1 MAHPKATV
9 ILKGNQGSLMMK
21 SPINFQLKHQST
33 DSLARTGTLT
43 TQHGVVKTPMF
54 MPVGTLATVKS
65 LSPEEITEIGA
76 GVILSNT
83 YHLALR
89 PGTDVIQLAGGI
101 HRFMQYPGPILTDS
115 GGFQVFSLAKNR
127 VITEEGV
134 TFRNHLNGDLMTLTP
149 EIATTKQKEIG
160 ADIIMA
166 FDECIPYPADY
177 DYAKSSTERTLRWA
191 ARCLATPRDS
201 HQAMFGIVQGG
212 EFPDL
217 RELSAKATT
226 ALPFDGF
233 AIGGTSIG
241 EPKAVFSGMLK
252 AAVPH
257 LPLDKPRYVMG
268 IGSLDYIL
276 EAIGQG
282 IDMFDCVLPT
292 RLARHGALMTTH
304 GRLNIKDSEFEKD
317 FSPIDSTCDCK
328 TCKQY
333 TRAYLRHLYRSDEL
347 LGKRLMSIHNLRFLI
362 KVVEGARVAIEE
374 NRFQTYANKVLQS
387 YGDDRGF

>member
-1 MAHPKATV
+1 
-9 ILKGNQGSLMMK
+9 MK
-21 SPINFQLKHQST
+21 PSFAFQVGHQST
-33 DSLARTGTLT
+33 DSLARTGTIT
-43 TQHGVVKTPMF
+43 TIHGEVKTPMF
-54 MPVGTLATVKS
+54 MPVGTLATVKT
-65 LSPEEITEIGA
+65 LDPQEIKEIGS

-89 PGTDVIQLAGGI
+89 PGTDVIAAAGGI
-101 HRFMQYPGPILTDS
+101 HQFMNYHGPILTDS

-127 VITEEGV
+127 QITEEGV

-149 EIATTKQKEIG
+149 ESAIEKQKDIG

-166 FDECIPYPADY
+166 FDECIPYPAEY
-177 DYAKSSTERTLRWA
+177 DYAKASTERTLRWA
-191 ARCLATPRDS
+191 ARCLATPRGD
-201 HQAMFGIVQGG
+201 HQALFGIVQGG
-212 EFPDL
+212 EFNDL
-217 RELSAKATT
+217 RAYSAKATT

-241 EPKAVFSGMLK
+241 EPKAVFSTMLQ
-252 AAVPH
+252 AAIPH
-257 LPLDKPRYVMG
+257 LPTDKPRYVMG

-282 IDMFDCVLPT
+282 VDMFDCVLPT

-304 GRLNIKDSEFEKD
+304 GRINIKDGQYEKD
-317 FSPIDSTCDCK
+317 FTPIDDQCDCQ

-333 TRAYLRHLYRSDEL
+333 TRAYIRHLYRSEEI

-362 KVVEGARVAIEE
+362 RVVEGARKAIEE
-374 NRFQTYANKVLQS
+374 NRFLAYAKDVLAA

>member
-1 MAHPKATV
+1 MDK
-9 ILKGNQGSLMMK
+9 
-21 SPINFQLKHQST
+21 PISFQIKHQST
-33 DSLARTGTLT
+33 DSLARTGTLKT
-43 TQHGVVKTPMF
+43 HHGEVKTPMF

-65 LSPEEITEIGA
+65 LSPEDISEIGS

-89 PGTDVIQLAGGI
+89 PGTEVIQLAGGI
-101 HRFMQYPGPILTDS
+101 HQFMQYSGPILTDS

-134 TFRNHLNGDLMTLTP
+134 TFRNHLNGNLMTLTP
-149 EIATTKQKEIG
+149 EIAITKQKEIG

-166 FDECIPYPADY
+166 FDECIPYPAEY
-177 DYAKSSTERTLRWA
+177 AYAKASTERTLRWA

-201 HQAMFGIVQGG
+201 HQALFGIVQGG
-212 EFPDL
+212 EFDDL
-217 RELSAKATT
+217 RAMSAKETT

-241 EPKAVFSGMLK
+241 EPKPVFSRMLK
-252 AAVPH
+252 AAIPH
-257 LPLDKPRYVMG
+257 LPLNKPRYVMG

-282 IDMFDCVLPT
+282 VDMFDCVLPT
-292 RLARHGALMTTH
+292 RLARHGALMTSQ
-304 GRLNIKDSEFEKD
+304 GRLNIKDSEYEKD
-317 FSPIDSTCDCK
+317 FTPIDRQCDCSTCK
-328 TCKQY
+328 RF

-362 KVVEGARVAIEE
+362 KIVEDARTAIEE
-374 NRFQTYANKVLQS
+374 NRFESYAKKVLAS

>member
-1 MAHPKATV
+1 
-9 ILKGNQGSLMMK
+9 
-21 SPINFQLKHQST
+21 
-33 DSLARTGTLT
+33 
-43 TQHGVVKTPMF
+43 
-54 MPVGTLATVKS
+54 
-65 LSPEEITEIGA
+65 
-76 GVILSNT
+76 
-83 YHLALR
+83 
-89 PGTDVIQLAGGI
+89 
-101 HRFMQYPGPILTDS
+101 MQYPGPILTDS

-149 EIATTKQKEIG
+149 EIAITKQKEIG
-160 ADIIMA
+160 ADIMMA
-166 FDECIPYPADY
+166 FDECIPFPAEY
-177 DYAKSSTERTLRWA
+177 AYAKSSTERTLRWA
-191 ARCLATPRDS
+191 ARCIATPRDP
-201 HQAMFGIVQGG
+201 HQALFGIVQGG

-217 RELSAKATT
+217 RAMSAKGTT

-241 EPKAVFSGMLK
+241 EPKAVFSSMLQS
-252 AAVPH
+252 AIPH

-282 IDMFDCVLPT
+282 VDMFDCVLPT
-292 RLARHGALMTTH
+292 RLARHGALMTTQ
-304 GRLNIKDSEFEKD
+304 GRINIKDSEYEKD
-317 FSPIDSTCDCK
+317 FSPIDSTCDCT
-328 TCKQY
+328 TCKRY

-362 KVVEGARVAIEE
+362 KIVEGARIAIEE
-374 NRFQTYANKVLQS
+374 DRFQNYAKKVLDS

>member
-1 MAHPKATV
+1 
-9 ILKGNQGSLMMK
+9 MK
-21 SPINFQLKHQST
+21 KTFAFQVGHQST
-33 DSLARTGTLT
+33 DSLARTGTIT
-43 TQHGVVKTPMF
+43 TIHGEVKTPMF
-54 MPVGTLATVKS
+54 MPVGTLATVKT
-65 LSPEEITEIGA
+65 LDPQEIKEIGS

-89 PGTDVIQLAGGI
+89 PGTDVIAAAGGI
-101 HRFMQYPGPILTDS
+101 HQFMNYHGPILTDS

-127 VITEEGV
+127 QITEEGV

-149 EIATTKQKEIG
+149 ESAIEKQKEIG

-166 FDECIPYPADY
+166 FDECIPYPAEY
-177 DYAKSSTERTLRWA
+177 DYAKASTERTLRWA
-191 ARCLATPRDS
+191 ARCLATPRGD
-201 HQAMFGIVQGG
+201 HQALFGIVQGG
-212 EFPDL
+212 EFNDL
-217 RELSAKATT
+217 RAYSAKATT

-241 EPKAVFSGMLK
+241 EPKAVFSTMLQ
-252 AAVPH
+252 AAIPH
-257 LPLDKPRYVMG
+257 LPTDKPRYVMG

-282 IDMFDCVLPT
+282 VDMFDCVLPT

-304 GRLNIKDSEFEKD
+304 GRINIKDGQYEKD
-317 FSPIDSTCDCK
+317 FTPIDDQCDCQ

-333 TRAYLRHLYRSDEL
+333 TRAYIRHLYRSEEI

-362 KVVEGARVAIEE
+362 RVVEGARKAIEE
-374 NRFQTYANKVLQS
+374 NRFLTYAKDVLAA

>member
-1 MAHPKATV
+1 M
-9 ILKGNQGSLMMK
+9 GQSFG
-21 SPINFQLKHQST
+21 FQVAHQSS
-33 DSLARTGTLT
+33 DSLARTGVIKTI
-43 TQHGVVKTPMF
+43 HGEVRTPMF
-54 MPVGTLATVKS
+54 MPVGTLATVKT
-65 LSPEEITEIGA
+65 LDPQEIKDIGS

-89 PGTDVIQLAGGI
+89 PGTDVIAAAGGI
-101 HRFMQYPGPILTDS
+101 HQFMQYHGPILTDS

-127 VITEEGV
+127 QISEEGV

-149 EIATTKQKEIG
+149 ESAIEKQKDIG

-166 FDECIPYPADY
+166 FDECIPYPAEY
-177 DYAKSSTERTLRWA
+177 DYAKASTERTLRWA
-191 ARCLATPRDS
+191 ARCLATPRGE
-201 HQAMFGIVQGG
+201 HQALFGIVQGG
-212 EFPDL
+212 EFHDL
-217 RELSAKATT
+217 RTYSAKATT

-241 EPKAVFSGMLK
+241 EPKAVFSTMLQ
-252 AAVPH
+252 AAIPH
-257 LPLDKPRYVMG
+257 LPMNKPRYVMG

-282 IDMFDCVLPT
+282 VDMFDCVLPT

-304 GRLNIKDSEFEKD
+304 GRLNIKDGQYEKD
-317 FSPIDSTCDCK
+317 FTPIDDQCDCQ
-328 TCKQY
+328 TCRHY
-333 TRAYLRHLYRSDEL
+333 SRAYIRHLYRSEEI

-362 KVVEGARVAIEE
+362 RVVEGARTAIEE
-374 NRFQTYANKVLQS
+374 NRFLAYAKVVLAN

>member
-1 MAHPKATV
+1 
-9 ILKGNQGSLMMK
+9 MK
-21 SPINFQLKHQST
+21 PSFSFQVGHSST
-33 DSLARTGTLT
+33 DSLARTGTIKT
-43 TQHGVVKTPMF
+43 THGEVKTPMF

-65 LSPEEITEIGA
+65 LDPREIQEIGS

-89 PGTDVIQLAGGI
+89 PGTDVIAAAGGI
-101 HRFMQYPGPILTDS
+101 HQFMQYHGPILTDS

-127 VITEEGV
+127 QITEEGV

-149 EIATTKQKEIG
+149 ETAIEKQKDIG

-166 FDECIPYPADY
+166 FDECIPYPAEY
-177 DYAKSSTERTLRWA
+177 AYAKASTERTLRWA
-191 ARCLATPRDS
+191 ARCLATPRGD

-212 EFPDL
+212 EFNDL
-217 RELSAKATT
+217 RAYSAKATT

-241 EPKAVFSGMLK
+241 EPKAVFSTMLQ
-252 AAVPH
+252 AAIPH
-257 LPLDKPRYVMG
+257 LPIDKPRYVMG

-282 IDMFDCVLPT
+282 VDMFDCVLPT

-304 GRLNIKDSEFEKD
+304 GRINIKDGQYEKD
-317 FSPIDSTCDCK
+317 FTPIDDQCDCQ
-328 TCKQY
+328 TCKHY
-333 TRAYLRHLYRSDEL
+333 TRAYLRHLYRSEEI

-362 KVVEGARVAIEE
+362 RVVEGARMAIEE
-374 NRFQTYANKVLQS
+374 NRFLTYAKEVLNA

>member
-1 MAHPKATV
+1 MA
-9 ILKGNQGSLMMK
+9 
-21 SPINFQLKHQST
+21 SPISFKIQHQSK
-33 DSLARTGTLT
+33 DSLARTGILKTH
-43 TQHGVVKTPMF
+43 HGEVKTPMF

-65 LSPEEITEIGA
+65 LSPEEITEIGS

-89 PGTDVIQLAGGI
+89 PGTDIIQLAGGI
-101 HRFMQYPGPILTDS
+101 HRFMQYSGPILTDS

-134 TFRNHLNGDLMTLTP
+134 TFRNHLNGDLMSLTP
-149 EIATTKQKEIG
+149 EIAITKQKEIG

-166 FDECIPYPADY
+166 FDECIPFPAEY
-177 DYAKSSTERTLRWA
+177 AYAKSSTERTLRWA
-191 ARCLATPRDS
+191 ARCIATPRAS
-201 HQAMFGIVQGG
+201 HQALFGIVQGG
-212 EFPDL
+212 EFADL
-217 RELSAKATT
+217 REMSAKGTT

-241 EPKAVFSGMLK
+241 EPKPVFSSMLQ
-252 AAVPH
+252 AAIPH
-257 LPLDKPRYVMG
+257 LPLEKPRYVMG

-282 IDMFDCVLPT
+282 VDMFDCVLPT
-292 RLARHGALMTTH
+292 RLARHGALMTTQ
-304 GRLNIKDSEFEKD
+304 GRINIKDGEYEKD
-317 FSPIDSTCDCK
+317 FSPIDSSCDCT
-328 TCKQY
+328 TCKRY

-362 KVVEGARVAIEE
+362 KIVEGARVAIEE
-374 NRFQTYANKVLQS
+374 DRFQDYAQKVLES

>member
-1 MAHPKATV
+1 M
-9 ILKGNQGSLMMK
+9 GQSFG
-21 SPINFQLKHQST
+21 FQVVHQSS
-33 DSLARTGTLT
+33 DSLARTGVIKTI
-43 TQHGVVKTPMF
+43 HGEVRTPMF
-54 MPVGTLATVKS
+54 MPVGTLATVKT
-65 LSPEEITEIGA
+65 LDPQEIKDIGS

-89 PGTDVIQLAGGI
+89 PGTDVIAAAGGI
-101 HRFMQYPGPILTDS
+101 HQFMQYYGPILTDS

-127 VITEEGV
+127 QITEEGV

-149 EIATTKQKEIG
+149 ESAIEKQKDIG

-166 FDECIPYPADY
+166 FDECIPYPAEY
-177 DYAKSSTERTLRWA
+177 DYAKASTERTLRWA
-191 ARCLATPRDS
+191 ARCLATPRGE
-201 HQAMFGIVQGG
+201 HQALFGIVQGG
-212 EFPDL
+212 EFHDL
-217 RELSAKATT
+217 RTYSAKATT

-241 EPKAVFSGMLK
+241 EPKAVFSTMLQ
-252 AAVPH
+252 AAIPH
-257 LPLDKPRYVMG
+257 LPMNKPRYVMG

-282 IDMFDCVLPT
+282 VDMFDCVLPT

-304 GRLNIKDSEFEKD
+304 GRLNIKDGQYEKD
-317 FSPIDSTCDCK
+317 FTPIDDQCDCQ
-328 TCKQY
+328 TCRHY
-333 TRAYLRHLYRSDEL
+333 SRAYIRHLYRSEEI

-362 KVVEGARVAIEE
+362 RVVEGARTAIEE
-374 NRFQTYANKVLQS
+374 NRFLAYAKDVLAN

>member
-1 MAHPKATV
+1 MA
-9 ILKGNQGSLMMK
+9 
-21 SPINFQLKHQST
+21 SPISFKIKHQSK
-33 DSLARTGTLT
+33 DSLARTGILKTH
-43 TQHGVVKTPMF
+43 HGEVKTPMF

-65 LSPEEITEIGA
+65 LSPEEITEIGS

-89 PGTDVIQLAGGI
+89 PGTDIIQLAGGI
-101 HRFMQYPGPILTDS
+101 HRFMQYSGPILTDS

-134 TFRNHLNGDLMTLTP
+134 TFRNHLNGDLMSLTP
-149 EIATTKQKEIG
+149 EIAITKQKEIG

-166 FDECIPYPADY
+166 FDECIPFPAEY
-177 DYAKSSTERTLRWA
+177 AYAKSSTERTLRWA
-191 ARCLATPRDS
+191 ARCIATPRAS
-201 HQAMFGIVQGG
+201 HQALFGIVQGG
-212 EFPDL
+212 EFADL
-217 RELSAKATT
+217 REMSAKGTT

-241 EPKAVFSGMLK
+241 EPKPVFSSMLK
-252 AAVPH
+252 AAIPH
-257 LPLDKPRYVMG
+257 LPLEKPRYVMG

-282 IDMFDCVLPT
+282 VDMFDCVLPT
-292 RLARHGALMTTH
+292 RLARHGALMTRQ
-304 GRLNIKDSEFEKD
+304 GRINIKDGEYEKD
-317 FSPIDSTCDCK
+317 FSPIDSSCDCT
-328 TCKQY
+328 TCKRY

-362 KVVEGARVAIEE
+362 KIVEGARVAIEE
-374 NRFQTYANKVLQS
+374 DRFQDYAQKVLET

>member
-1 MAHPKATV
+1 MKPPFAFEIGHP
-9 ILKGNQGSLMMK
+9 
-21 SPINFQLKHQST
+21 ST
-33 DSLARTGTLT
+33 DSLARTGVIKT
-43 TQHGVVKTPMF
+43 THGEVKTPMF

-65 LSPEEITEIGA
+65 LDPQDIQEIGS

-89 PGTDVIQLAGGI
+89 PGTDVVAAAGGI
-101 HRFMQYPGPILTDS
+101 HQFMQYHGPILTDS

-127 VITEEGV
+127 QITEDGV

-149 EIATTKQKEIG
+149 ESAIEKQKEIG

-166 FDECIPYPADY
+166 FDECIPYPAEY
-177 DYAKSSTERTLRWA
+177 EYAKASTERTLRWA
-191 ARCLATPRDS
+191 ARCLATPRGE
-201 HQAMFGIVQGG
+201 HQALFGIVQGG
-212 EFPDL
+212 EFNDL
-217 RELSAKATT
+217 RAYSAKATT

-241 EPKAVFSGMLK
+241 EPKAVFSTMLQ
-252 AAVPH
+252 AAIPF
-257 LPLDKPRYVMG
+257 LPLNKPRYVMG

-282 IDMFDCVLPT
+282 VDMFDCVLPT

-304 GRLNIKDSEFEKD
+304 GRINIKDAQYEKD
-317 FSPIDSTCDCK
+317 FTPIDDQCDCK
-328 TCKQY
+328 TCQHY
-333 TRAYLRHLYRSDEL
+333 TRAYLRHLYRSEEI

-362 KVVEGARVAIEE
+362 RVVEGARKAIEE
-374 NRFQTYANKVLQS
+374 NQFLAYAKDVLAA

>member
-1 MAHPKATV
+1 MA
-9 ILKGNQGSLMMK
+9 
-21 SPINFQLKHQST
+21 SPISFKIKHQSK
-33 DSLARTGTLT
+33 DSLARTGILKTH
-43 TQHGVVKTPMF
+43 HGEVKTPMF

-65 LSPEEITEIGA
+65 LSPEEITEIGS

-89 PGTDVIQLAGGI
+89 PGTDIIQLAGGI
-101 HRFMQYPGPILTDS
+101 HRFMQYSGPILTDS

-134 TFRNHLNGDLMTLTP
+134 TFRNHLNGDLMSLTP
-149 EIATTKQKEIG
+149 EIAITKQKEIG

-166 FDECIPYPADY
+166 FDECIPFPAEY
-177 DYAKSSTERTLRWA
+177 AYAKSSTERTLRWA
-191 ARCLATPRDS
+191 ARCIATPRGS
-201 HQAMFGIVQGG
+201 HQALFGIVQGG
-212 EFPDL
+212 EFADL
-217 RELSAKATT
+217 REMSAKGTT

-241 EPKAVFSGMLK
+241 EPKPVFSRMLK
-252 AAVPH
+252 AAIPH
-257 LPLDKPRYVMG
+257 LPLEKPRYVMG

-282 IDMFDCVLPT
+282 VDMFDCVLPT
-292 RLARHGALMTTH
+292 RLARHGALMTTQ
-304 GRLNIKDSEFEKD
+304 GRINIKDSEYEKD
-317 FSPIDSTCDCK
+317 FSPIDSSCDCT
-328 TCKQY
+328 TCKRY

-362 KVVEGARVAIEE
+362 KIVEGARVAIEE
-374 NRFQTYANKVLQS
+374 DRFQDYAQKVLET

>member
-1 MAHPKATV
+1 M
-9 ILKGNQGSLMMK
+9 GQSFG
-21 SPINFQLKHQST
+21 FQVAHQSS
-33 DSLARTGTLT
+33 DSLARTGVIKTI
-43 TQHGVVKTPMF
+43 HGEVRTPMF
-54 MPVGTLATVKS
+54 MPVGTLATVKT
-65 LSPEEITEIGA
+65 LDPQEIKDIGS

-89 PGTDVIQLAGGI
+89 PGTDVIAAAGGI
-101 HRFMQYPGPILTDS
+101 HQFMQYHGPILTDS

-127 VITEEGV
+127 QITEEGV

-149 EIATTKQKEIG
+149 ESAIEKQKDIG

-166 FDECIPYPADY
+166 FDECIPYPAEY
-177 DYAKSSTERTLRWA
+177 DYAKASTERTLRWA
-191 ARCLATPRDS
+191 ARCLATPRGE
-201 HQAMFGIVQGG
+201 HQALFGIVQGG
-212 EFPDL
+212 EFHDL
-217 RELSAKATT
+217 RTYSAIATT

-241 EPKAVFSGMLK
+241 EPKAVFSTMLQ
-252 AAVPH
+252 AAIPH
-257 LPLDKPRYVMG
+257 LPMNKPRYVMG

-282 IDMFDCVLPT
+282 VDMFDCVLPT

-304 GRLNIKDSEFEKD
+304 GRLNIKDGQYEKD
-317 FSPIDSTCDCK
+317 FTPIDDQCDCQ
-328 TCKQY
+328 TCRHY
-333 TRAYLRHLYRSDEL
+333 TRAYIRHLYRSEEI

-362 KVVEGARVAIEE
+362 RVVEGARTAIEE
-374 NRFQTYANKVLQS
+374 NRFLAYAKDVLAN

>member
-1 MAHPKATV
+1 MA
-9 ILKGNQGSLMMK
+9 
-21 SPINFQLKHQST
+21 SPISFKIKHQSK
-33 DSLARTGTLT
+33 DSLARTGILKTH
-43 TQHGVVKTPMF
+43 HGEVKTPMF

-65 LSPEEITEIGA
+65 LSPEEITEIGS

-89 PGTDVIQLAGGI
+89 PGTDIIQLAGGI
-101 HRFMQYPGPILTDS
+101 HRFMQYSGPILTDS

-134 TFRNHLNGDLMTLTP
+134 TFRNHLNGDLMSLTP
-149 EIATTKQKEIG
+149 EIAITKQKEIG

-166 FDECIPYPADY
+166 FDECIPFPAEY
-177 DYAKSSTERTLRWA
+177 AYAKSSTERTLRWA
-191 ARCLATPRDS
+191 ARCIATPRAS
-201 HQAMFGIVQGG
+201 HQALFGIVQGG
-212 EFPDL
+212 EFADL
-217 RELSAKATT
+217 REMSAKGTT

-241 EPKAVFSGMLK
+241 EPKPVFSRMLK
-252 AAVPH
+252 AAIPH
-257 LPLDKPRYVMG
+257 LPLEKPRYVMG

-282 IDMFDCVLPT
+282 VDMFDCVLPT
-292 RLARHGALMTTH
+292 RLARHGALMTRQ
-304 GRLNIKDSEFEKD
+304 GRINIKDGEYEKD
-317 FSPIDSTCDCK
+317 FSPIDSSCDCT
-328 TCKQY
+328 TCKRY

-362 KVVEGARVAIEE
+362 KIVEGARVAIEE
-374 NRFQTYANKVLQS
+374 DRFQDYAQKVLET

>member
-1 MAHPKATV
+1 
-9 ILKGNQGSLMMK
+9 MK
-21 SPINFQLKHQST
+21 KPFAFQMGHQST
-33 DSLARTGTLT
+33 DSLARTGVIKT
-43 TQHGVVKTPMF
+43 THGEVKTPMF

-65 LSPEEITEIGA
+65 LDPQDIQEIGS

-89 PGTDVIQLAGGI
+89 PGTDVIAAAGGI
-101 HRFMQYPGPILTDS
+101 HQFMQYHGPILTDS

-127 VITEEGV
+127 QITEDGV

-149 EIATTKQKEIG
+149 ESAIEKQKEIG

-166 FDECIPYPADY
+166 FDECIPYPAEY
-177 DYAKSSTERTLRWA
+177 EYAKASTERTLRWA
-191 ARCLATPRDS
+191 ARCLATPRGD
-201 HQAMFGIVQGG
+201 HQALFGIVQGG
-212 EFPDL
+212 EFNDL
-217 RELSAKATT
+217 RAYSAKATT

-241 EPKAVFSGMLK
+241 EPKAVFSTMLQ
-252 AAVPH
+252 AAIPF
-257 LPLDKPRYVMG
+257 LPIDKPRYVMG

-282 IDMFDCVLPT
+282 VDMFDCVLPT

-304 GRLNIKDSEFEKD
+304 GRLNIKDAQYEKD
-317 FSPIDSTCDCK
+317 FTPIDDQCDCK
-328 TCKQY
+328 TCKHY
-333 TRAYLRHLYRSDEL
+333 TRAYLRHLYRSEEI

-362 KVVEGARVAIEE
+362 RVVEGARKAIEE
-374 NRFQTYANKVLQS
+374 NRFLAYAKDVLAA

>member
-1 MAHPKATV
+1 
-9 ILKGNQGSLMMK
+9 
-21 SPINFQLKHQST
+21 
-33 DSLARTGTLT
+33 
-43 TQHGVVKTPMF
+43 MF

-65 LSPEEITEIGA
+65 LDPHEIKDIGS

-89 PGTDVIQLAGGI
+89 PGTDVIAAAGGI
-101 HRFMQYPGPILTDS
+101 HQFMQYHGPILTDS

-127 VITEEGV
+127 QITEEGV

-149 EIATTKQKEIG
+149 ESAIEKQKDIG

-166 FDECIPYPADY
+166 FDECIPYPAEY
-177 DYAKSSTERTLRWA
+177 EYAKASTERTLRWA
-191 ARCLATPRDS
+191 ARCLATPRGD
-201 HQAMFGIVQGG
+201 HQALFGIVQGG
-212 EFPDL
+212 EFNDL
-217 RELSAKATT
+217 RTYSAKQTT

-241 EPKAVFSGMLK
+241 EPKAVFSTMLQ
-252 AAVPH
+252 AAIPH

-282 IDMFDCVLPT
+282 VDMFDCVLPT

-304 GRLNIKDSEFEKD
+304 GRINIKDAQYEKD
-317 FSPIDSTCDCK
+317 FTPIDDQCDCQ
-328 TCKQY
+328 TCQHY
-333 TRAYLRHLYRSDEL
+333 TRAYLRHLYRSEEI

-362 KVVEGARVAIEE
+362 RVVEGARKAIEE
-374 NRFQTYANKVLQS
+374 NRFLVYDKDVLS
-387 YGDDRGF
+387 AYGDDGGF

>member
-1 MAHPKATV
+1 M
-9 ILKGNQGSLMMK
+9 GQSFG
-21 SPINFQLKHQST
+21 FQVAHQSS
-33 DSLARTGTLT
+33 DSLARTGVIKTI
-43 TQHGVVKTPMF
+43 HGEVRTPMF
-54 MPVGTLATVKS
+54 MPVGTLATVKT
-65 LSPEEITEIGA
+65 LDPQEIKDIGS

-89 PGTDVIQLAGGI
+89 PGTDVIAAAGGI
-101 HRFMQYPGPILTDS
+101 HQFMQYHGPILTDS

-127 VITEEGV
+127 QITEEGV

-149 EIATTKQKEIG
+149 ESAIEKQKDIG

-166 FDECIPYPADY
+166 FDECIPYPAEY
-177 DYAKSSTERTLRWA
+177 DYAKASTERTLRWA
-191 ARCLATPRDS
+191 ARCLATPRGE
-201 HQAMFGIVQGG
+201 HQALFGIVQGG
-212 EFPDL
+212 EFHDL
-217 RELSAKATT
+217 RTYSAKATT

-241 EPKAVFSGMLK
+241 EPKAVFSTMLQ
-252 AAVPH
+252 AAIPH
-257 LPLDKPRYVMG
+257 LPMNKPRYVMG

-282 IDMFDCVLPT
+282 VDMFDCVLPT

-304 GRLNIKDSEFEKD
+304 GRLNIKDGQYEKD
-317 FSPIDSTCDCK
+317 FTPIDDHCDCQ
-328 TCKQY
+328 TCRHY
-333 TRAYLRHLYRSDEL
+333 SRAYIRHLYRSEEI

-362 KVVEGARVAIEE
+362 RVVEGARTAIEE
-374 NRFQTYANKVLQS
+374 NRFLAYAKDVLAN

>member
-1 MAHPKATV
+1 
-9 ILKGNQGSLMMK
+9 MK
-21 SPINFQLKHQST
+21 KPFAFQMGHQSM
-33 DSLARTGTLT
+33 DSLARTGVIKT
-43 TQHGVVKTPMF
+43 THGEVKTPMF

-65 LSPEEITEIGA
+65 LDPQDIQEIGS

-89 PGTDVIQLAGGI
+89 PGTDVIAAAGGI
-101 HRFMQYPGPILTDS
+101 HQFMQYHGPILTDS

-127 VITEEGV
+127 QITEDGV

-149 EIATTKQKEIG
+149 ESAIEKQKEIG

-166 FDECIPYPADY
+166 FDECIPYPAEY
-177 DYAKSSTERTLRWA
+177 EYAKASTERTLRWA
-191 ARCLATPRDS
+191 ARCLATPRGD
-201 HQAMFGIVQGG
+201 HQALFGIVQGG
-212 EFPDL
+212 EFNDL
-217 RELSAKATT
+217 RAYSAKATT

-241 EPKAVFSGMLK
+241 EPKAVFSTMLQ
-252 AAVPH
+252 AAIPH
-257 LPLDKPRYVMG
+257 LPIDKPRYVMG

-282 IDMFDCVLPT
+282 VDMFDCVLPT

-304 GRLNIKDSEFEKD
+304 GRLNIKDAQYEKD
-317 FSPIDSTCDCK
+317 FSPIDDQCDCK
-328 TCKQY
+328 TCKHY
-333 TRAYLRHLYRSDEL
+333 TRAYLRHLYRSEEI

-362 KVVEGARVAIEE
+362 RVVEGARKAIEE
-374 NRFQTYANKVLQS
+374 NRFLVYAKDVLAA

>member
-1 MAHPKATV
+1 
-9 ILKGNQGSLMMK
+9 MK
-21 SPINFQLKHQST
+21 KSFAFQVGHQST
-33 DSLARTGTLT
+33 DSLARSGTIT
-43 TQHGVVKTPMF
+43 TIHGEVKTPMF
-54 MPVGTLATVKS
+54 MPVGTLATVKT
-65 LSPEEITEIGA
+65 LDPQEIKEIGS

-89 PGTDVIQLAGGI
+89 PGTDVIAAAGGI
-101 HRFMQYPGPILTDS
+101 HQFMNYHGPILTDS

-127 VITEEGV
+127 QITEEGV

-149 EIATTKQKEIG
+149 ESAIEKQKDIG

-166 FDECIPYPADY
+166 FDECIPYPAEY
-177 DYAKSSTERTLRWA
+177 DYAKASTERTLRWA
-191 ARCLATPRDS
+191 ARCLATPRGD
-201 HQAMFGIVQGG
+201 HQALFGIVQGG
-212 EFPDL
+212 EFNDL
-217 RELSAKATT
+217 RAYSAKATT

-241 EPKAVFSGMLK
+241 EPKAVFSTMLQ
-252 AAVPH
+252 AAIPY
-257 LPLDKPRYVMG
+257 LPIDKPRYVMG

-282 IDMFDCVLPT
+282 VDMFDCVLPT

-304 GRLNIKDSEFEKD
+304 GRINIKDGQYEKD
-317 FSPIDSTCDCK
+317 FTPIDDQCDCQ

-333 TRAYLRHLYRSDEL
+333 TRAYLRHLYRSEEI

-362 KVVEGARVAIEE
+362 RVVEGARKAIEE
-374 NRFQTYANKVLQS
+374 NRFLAYAKDVLAA

>member
-1 MAHPKATV
+1 
-9 ILKGNQGSLMMK
+9 MK
-21 SPINFQLKHQST
+21 PSFAFQVSHQST
-33 DSLARTGTLT
+33 DSLARTGTIT
-43 TQHGVVKTPMF
+43 TIHGEVKTPMF
-54 MPVGTLATVKS
+54 MPVGTLATVKT
-65 LSPEEITEIGA
+65 LDPQEIKEIGS

-89 PGTDVIQLAGGI
+89 PGTDVIAAAGGI
-101 HRFMQYPGPILTDS
+101 HQFMNYHGPILTDS

-127 VITEEGV
+127 QITEEGV

-149 EIATTKQKEIG
+149 ESAIEKQKDIG

-166 FDECIPYPADY
+166 FDECIPYPAEY
-177 DYAKSSTERTLRWA
+177 DYAKASTERTLRWA
-191 ARCLATPRDS
+191 ARCLATPRGD
-201 HQAMFGIVQGG
+201 HQALFGIVQGG
-212 EFPDL
+212 EFNDL
-217 RELSAKATT
+217 RAYSAKATT

-241 EPKAVFSGMLK
+241 EPKAVFSTMLQ
-252 AAVPH
+252 AAIPY
-257 LPLDKPRYVMG
+257 LPIDKPRYVMG

-282 IDMFDCVLPT
+282 VDMFDCVLPT

-304 GRLNIKDSEFEKD
+304 GRINIKDGQYEKD
-317 FSPIDSTCDCK
+317 FTPIDDQCDCQ

-333 TRAYLRHLYRSDEL
+333 TRAYLRHLYRSEEI

-362 KVVEGARVAIEE
+362 RVVEGARKAIEE
-374 NRFQTYANKVLQS
+374 NRFLAYAKDVLAA

>member
-1 MAHPKATV
+1 MA
-9 ILKGNQGSLMMK
+9 
-21 SPINFQLKHQST
+21 SPISFEIKHQSK
-33 DSLARTGTLT
+33 DSLARTGILKTH
-43 TQHGVVKTPMF
+43 HGEVKTPMF

-65 LSPEEITEIGA
+65 LSPEEITEIGS

-89 PGTDVIQLAGGI
+89 PGTDIIQLAGGI
-101 HRFMQYPGPILTDS
+101 HRFMQYSGPILTDS

-134 TFRNHLNGDLMTLTP
+134 TFRNHLNGDLMSLTP
-149 EIATTKQKEIG
+149 EIAITKQKEIG

-166 FDECIPYPADY
+166 FDECIPFPAEY
-177 DYAKSSTERTLRWA
+177 AYAKSSTERTLRWA
-191 ARCLATPRDS
+191 ARCIATPRGP
-201 HQAMFGIVQGG
+201 HQALFGIVQGG
-212 EFPDL
+212 EFTDL
-217 RELSAKATT
+217 REMSAKGTT

-241 EPKAVFSGMLK
+241 EPKPVFSSMLK
-252 AAVPH
+252 AAIPH
-257 LPLDKPRYVMG
+257 LPLEKPRYVMG

-282 IDMFDCVLPT
+282 VDMFDCVLPT
-292 RLARHGALMTTH
+292 RLARHGALMTTQ
-304 GRLNIKDSEFEKD
+304 GRINIKDGEYEKD
-317 FSPIDSTCDCK
+317 FSPIDSSCDCT
-328 TCKQY
+328 TCKRY

-362 KVVEGARVAIEE
+362 KIVEGARAAIEE
-374 NRFQTYANKVLQS
+374 DRFQDYAQKVLET

>member
-1 MAHPKATV
+1 MA
-9 ILKGNQGSLMMK
+9 
-21 SPINFQLKHQST
+21 SPISFKIKHQSK
-33 DSLARTGTLT
+33 DSLARTGILKTH
-43 TQHGVVKTPMF
+43 HGEVKTPMF

-65 LSPEEITEIGA
+65 LSPEEITEIGS

-89 PGTDVIQLAGGI
+89 PGTDIIQLAGGI
-101 HRFMQYPGPILTDS
+101 HRFMQYSGPILTDS

-134 TFRNHLNGDLMTLTP
+134 TFRNHLNGDLMSLTP
-149 EIATTKQKEIG
+149 EIAITKQKEIG

-166 FDECIPYPADY
+166 FDECIPFPAEY
-177 DYAKSSTERTLRWA
+177 AYAKSSTERTLRWA
-191 ARCLATPRDS
+191 ARCIATPRAS
-201 HQAMFGIVQGG
+201 HQALFGIVQGG
-212 EFPDL
+212 EFADL
-217 RELSAKATT
+217 REMSAKGTT

-241 EPKAVFSGMLK
+241 EPKPVFSRMLK
-252 AAVPH
+252 AAIPH
-257 LPLDKPRYVMG
+257 LPLEKPRYVMG

-282 IDMFDCVLPT
+282 VDMFDCVLPT
-292 RLARHGALMTTH
+292 RLARHGALMTTQ
-304 GRLNIKDSEFEKD
+304 GRINIKDGEYEKD
-317 FSPIDSTCDCK
+317 FSPIDSSCDCT
-328 TCKQY
+328 TCKRY

-362 KVVEGARVAIEE
+362 KIVEGARLAIEE
-374 NRFQTYANKVLQS
+374 DRFQDYAQKVLET

>member
-1 MAHPKATV
+1 MA
-9 ILKGNQGSLMMK
+9 
-21 SPINFQLKHQST
+21 SPISFKIKHQSK
-33 DSLARTGTLT
+33 DSLARTGILKTH
-43 TQHGVVKTPMF
+43 HGEVKTPMF

-65 LSPEEITEIGA
+65 LSPEEITEIGS

-89 PGTDVIQLAGGI
+89 PGTDIIQLAGGI
-101 HRFMQYPGPILTDS
+101 HRFMQYSGPILTDS

-134 TFRNHLNGDLMTLTP
+134 TFRNHLNGDLMSLTP
-149 EIATTKQKEIG
+149 EIAITKQKEIG

-166 FDECIPYPADY
+166 FDECIPFPAEY
-177 DYAKSSTERTLRWA
+177 AYAKSSTERTLRWA
-191 ARCLATPRDS
+191 ARCIATPRAS
-201 HQAMFGIVQGG
+201 HQALFGIVQGG
-212 EFPDL
+212 EFADL
-217 RELSAKATT
+217 REMSAKGTT

-241 EPKAVFSGMLK
+241 EPKPVFSSMLK
-252 AAVPH
+252 AVIPH
-257 LPLDKPRYVMG
+257 LPLEKPRYVMG

-282 IDMFDCVLPT
+282 VDMFDCVLPT
-292 RLARHGALMTTH
+292 RLARHGALMTRQ
-304 GRLNIKDSEFEKD
+304 GRINIKDGEYEKD
-317 FSPIDSTCDCK
+317 FSPIDSSCDCT
-328 TCKQY
+328 TCKRY

-362 KVVEGARVAIEE
+362 KIVEGARVAIEE
-374 NRFQTYANKVLQS
+374 DRFQDYAQKVLET